1 MINKETVLECIK
13 TPMKQYHQKMKSTIG
28 DWKVLVHV
36 TEKLLAGKEVKNE
49 EFPSVFLP
57 LIEMMRLILRV
68 TKDSKW
74 DWSDPAIQ
82 ETYKNIS
89 ESEIY
94 KNFADATVGVVSS
107 IVRKVEIGTLVEVGT
122 GPGQVTTRLCREMV
136 RANSKVPI
144 IISDKSPG
152 ISQTGENLRNA
163 FPSLTIYDFVWDF
176 GADPPAEMIEKL
188 TRPVLLFERFC
199 VPYGGYGAID
209 KIGPVADVLIMVE
222 YLSLTGRKEAYD
234 IINEKI
240 GTQFFTYSEAIE
252 RLEKYFSF
260 IHRCDRETVK
270 AVNAPVTI
278 FTLAVK

>member
-1 MINKETVLECIK
+1 MINKENVRECIK
-13 TPMKQYHQKMKSTIG
+13 APMEQYHQNMKSTIG

-36 TEKLLAGKEVKNE
+36 TEKILAGKKVGNE
-49 EFPSVFLP
+49 EFPPVFLP

-122 GPGQVTTRLCREMV
+122 GPGQVTTRLCKEMV
-136 RANSKVPI
+136 KDNINVPI
-144 IISDKSPG
+144 IISDKSPR
-152 ISQTGENLRNA
+152 ISHTGENLRNA

-176 GADPPAEMIEKL
+176 GKDPPTEMLEKL
-188 TRPVLLFERFC
+188 SRPVLLFERFC

-240 GTQFFTYSEAIE
+240 GTQFFTYSEAVE
-252 RLEKYFSF
+252 HLEKHFSF
-260 IHRCDRETVK
+260 IYRCDKKTVE

-278 FTLAVK
+278 FTIATK

>member
-13 TPMKQYHQKMKSTIG
+13 TPMEQYHQKMKSTIG

-136 RANSKVPI
+136 RDNSKVPI

-188 TRPVLLFERFC
+188 TRPVFLFERFC

-209 KIGPVADVLIMVE
+209 KIGPIADVLIMVE